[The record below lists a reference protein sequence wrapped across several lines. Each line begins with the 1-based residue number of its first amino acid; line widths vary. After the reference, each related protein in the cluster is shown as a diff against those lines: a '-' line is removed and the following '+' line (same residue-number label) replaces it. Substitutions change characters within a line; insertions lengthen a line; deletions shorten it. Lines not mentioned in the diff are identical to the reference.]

1 MSNDPVVAIVGV
13 TGAVGAEFIATMDK
27 RGFRVGKLKALAS
40 ARSAGKT
47 VSFRGQDV
55 VIEELTERAFEG
67 VDIALFS
74 AGGSISKKFA
84 PVAVKA
90 GAVVVDN
97 STAFRMD
104 PNVPLVIP
112 EINAN
117 RIRDHKGIIANPNCA
132 AITALV
138 PLWPIHQKNRIKRVI
153 ISTYQAASGAGA
165 AAMDELVESTRANL
179 NGQVYTPK
187 VMPHPYAFNLFNH
200 NTAVDP
206 DTGYNDE
213 ETKVIKETRK
223 IFEDEKI
230 AIGVTCV
237 RVPVL
242 RAHCEAITFECEK
255 PIGEDLGPCHH
266 GAGARREARRRPR
279 EELLPDADRRL
290 GPGRRPG
297 RPHPQG
303 SQRSLRAFDLDVRG
317 GRPTA
322 QGRRAERGAD
332 RGALAAA
339 RDGVTEGV
347 VGWAKA
353 RKRRAHHFSRAFKK
367 DGGHASL
374 CPPYGAEISRA
385 PETTS
390 THPRT
395 NRTGILPRS
404 RAHTPSASLRARR
417 TPTPA

>member
-47 VSFRGQDV
+47 VSFRGKPV

-74 AGGSISKKFA
+74 AGSGISRKFA
-84 PVAVKA
+84 PLAVKS

-97 STAFRMD
+97 SSAFRMD

-165 AAMDELVESTRANL
+165 AAMEELVESTRANL

-187 VMPHPYAFNLFNH
+187 VMPHPYAFNLFSH
-200 NTAVDP
+200 NTAIDP
-206 DTGYNDE
+206 QTGYNDE
-213 ETKVIKETRK
+213 ETKVIKETHK

-230 AIGVTCV
+230 AVGVTCV

-255 PIGEDLGPCHH
+255 PITEDQVRAIMARAPGVKVVDDRTKNYFPMPIDASGQDDVLVGRIRKDLSDPSGHSISMFVAADQLLK
-266 GAGARREARRRPR
+266 GAALNAVQIA
-279 EELLPDADRRL
+279 ELLPE
-290 GPGRRPG
+290 
-297 RPHPQG
+297 
-303 SQRSLRAFDLDVRG
+303 RAM
-317 GRPTA
+317 A
-322 QGRRAERGAD
+322 
-332 RGALAAA
+332 
-339 RDGVTEGV
+339 
-347 VGWAKA
+347 
-353 RKRRAHHFSRAFKK
+353 
-367 DGGHASL
+367 
-374 CPPYGAEISRA
+374 
-385 PETTS
+385 
-390 THPRT
+390 
-395 NRTGILPRS
+395 
-404 RAHTPSASLRARR
+404 
-417 TPTPA
+417 

>member
-47 VSFRGQDV
+47 VSFRGQTIL
-55 VIEELTERAFEG
+55 IEELTERAFEG

-84 PVAVKA
+84 PIAVKA

-97 STAFRMD
+97 SSAFRMD

-112 EINAN
+112 EVNGN

-138 PLWPIHQKNRIKRVI
+138 PLWPIHQSNRIKRVI

-165 AAMDELVESTRANL
+165 AAMEELVESTRANL
-179 NGQVYTPK
+179 NGQAYAPK

-200 NTAVDP
+200 NTAIDP

-223 IFEDEKI
+223 IFEDDNI
-230 AIGVTCV
+230 AIGVTPACACQCCG
-237 RVPVL
+237 L
-242 RAHCEAITFECEK
+242 I
-255 PIGEDLGPCHH
+255 
-266 GAGARREARRRPR
+266 ARPSPSNARSRSAKTRSAPSWRRRP
-279 EELLPDADRRL
+279 A
-290 GPGRRPG
+290 
-297 RPHPQG
+297 
-303 SQRSLRAFDLDVRG
+303 
-317 GRPTA
+317 
-322 QGRRAERGAD
+322 
-332 RGALAAA
+332 
-339 RDGVTEGV
+339 
-347 VGWAKA
+347 
-353 RKRRAHHFSRAFKK
+353 
-367 DGGHASL
+367 
-374 CPPYGAEISRA
+374 
-385 PETTS
+385 
-390 THPRT
+390 
-395 NRTGILPRS
+395 
-404 RAHTPSASLRARR
+404 
-417 TPTPA
+417 